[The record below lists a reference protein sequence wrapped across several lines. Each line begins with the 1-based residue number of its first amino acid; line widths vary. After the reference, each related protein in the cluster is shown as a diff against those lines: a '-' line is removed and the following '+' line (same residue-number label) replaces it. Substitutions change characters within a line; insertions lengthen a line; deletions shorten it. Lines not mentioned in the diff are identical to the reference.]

1 LDEGDVEMMRNVLIL
16 LLLIGTLQIVKAES
30 DSISDLLFPKQWG
43 LFNHGQEIR
52 RSSGELTRNYVLGIP
67 GMDINW
73 DRMEGRNIDSNNEI
87 IVAVIDSG
95 LDIGHP
101 ELKGRVWEDPECLEL
116 SEEDRAK
123 FPCHGMNFLAK
134 SNAQKINLKDTTGH
148 GTHVSGIIA
157 ANINQEGV
165 AGVAVKN
172 VKIMPI
178 KVLSKETT
186 SFVYEKKL
194 ITDIIADAIGFAVLK
209 KAHIINLSLGWP
221 KIIET
226 PRMRSAL
233 KLAEK
238 EGVLIVAAAGNNN
251 KNVPTYPCTN
261 RGIIC
266 VGAVDNVG
274 KLSEFS
280 NHGGKVDIL
289 APGESIISLFP
300 QSLESRTLRI
310 GGYELKKGTSQ
321 ASPFV
326 AAIAASVKL
335 VHPEISLDELK
346 ARILNSARPLKT
358 KLLIS
363 EKHSKYGLIDMK
375 KAIDVKPE
383 HFVSPD
389 FKSLLEIG
397 FNSNGETG
405 FNIPVKSFVS
415 NIENLKIKIT
425 TDSKAFQIIESDFEL
440 NILKG
445 ETKNLFIQAKLIDG
459 TQDSSAHIKVE
470 LSVGEKVLHQSQ
482 TLLMLTSSFLKK
494 ENLVTVP
501 LNDIEPRMIS
511 YFKGSRKVARMK
523 YIFDKFNKFNGQ
535 EFYYVNKSIQTEK
548 ETILTALQI
557 KDGVYSQVN
566 LTIPKAG
573 QLLSIFKVDVN
584 LDGNMDYF
592 IYTMDE
598 KRENLIFSL
607 RNENGE
613 KLFKKDNSDWTFV
626 IGTFEGLPL
635 KNEFEADFSWI
646 KTNSK
651 EFGTILVPA
660 ISKIWNLPDADNT
673 DDILDRLPN
682 SKELRLYY
690 LVPKTKK
697 DKTII
702 NVRTVLNFNFSE
714 KISKKFNL
722 LPSESFSVQTPF
734 MQTESEEANGSIRS
748 ILAVGREF
756 RKRYYLITFTDTKKY
771 TLNSMKVDKSYLEGN
786 SVFPLNNLTPKNNP
800 GDEATYMVLSNR
812 VEARLSVVSNQGEVS
827 RVERKNDSWGD
838 PFFSYIGAFKQKTKN
853 LFFLESRYNV
863 YALDS
868 NGGVKTLPVNR
879 DSSFPGS
886 KFAET
891 MDQAAVFHKGE
902 IHPAVFVNST
912 NVFGN
917 RVYLMV
923 DDGKV
928 FKRPVNTSL
937 NIPRNC
943 IDLKPGRH
951 GEKGY
956 HFQFL
961 CKESNGRVSIK
972 LLPFEY

>member
-1 LDEGDVEMMRNVLIL
+1 VIRNILVILVLLGSLSAVRAQSENTSENIIDV
-16 LLLIGTLQIVKAES
+16 
-30 DSISDLLFPKQWG
+30 LFPKQWG
-43 LFNHGQEIR
+43 LVNIGQKIR
-52 RSSGELTRNYVLGIP
+52 RSSGELTRTYVLGTP
-67 GMDINW
+67 GADINW
-73 DRMEGRNIDSNNEI
+73 DRLENRNINPDREI

-95 LDIGHP
+95 LDIDHP
-101 ELKGRVWEDPECLEL
+101 ELEGRVWEDPECDGF
-116 SEEDRAK
+116 SEEQRAK

-134 SNAQKINLKDTTGH
+134 TDTQKIDMRDTTGH

-157 ANINQEGV
+157 ANINQEGI
-165 AGVAVKN
+165 AGVTVKN
-172 VKIMPI
+172 VKIMPV

-186 SFVYEKKL
+186 SFVYKKKL
-194 ITDIIADAIGFAVLK
+194 ITDIIADAIGYAIQK
-209 KAHIINLSLGWP
+209 KAHVINLSLGWP

-233 KLAEK
+233 LLAEK
-238 EGVLIVAAAGNNN
+238 SGVLIVAAAGNNN

-261 RGIIC
+261 RGVIC

-289 APGESIISLFP
+289 APGEGIISLFP
-300 QSLESRTLRI
+300 RKLESRALRI

-326 AAIAASVKL
+326 ASIAASIML
-335 VHPEISLDELK
+335 VHPEITLDELK
-346 ARILNSARPLKT
+346 ARILNSARPPNERPGSNKF
-358 KLLIS
+358 
-363 EKHSKYGLIDMK
+363 SKYGLVDMK
-375 KAIDVKPE
+375 KAITEKPAD
-383 HFVSPD
+383 FVTPD
-389 FKSLLEIG
+389 FKSILEIG
-397 FNSNGETG
+397 FNSNGESG
-405 FNIPVKSFVS
+405 FYIPIKSFVS
-415 NIENLKIKIT
+415 DIENLKIKIT
-425 TDSKAFQIIESDFEL
+425 TDSKAFKLIKSDFL
-440 NILKG
+440 VSISKG
-445 ETKNLFIQAKLIDG
+445 ETKKIFIQAKLIDG
-459 TQDSSAHIKVE
+459 TQDSSAHLKVL
-470 LSVGEKVLHQSQ
+470 LSKNEKVLHQSQ

-494 ENLVTVP
+494 ESLVSIP
-501 LNDIEPRMIS
+501 LNSIDPRMVS
-511 YFKGSRKVARMK
+511 YFKGSRKTVRMK
-523 YIFDKFNKFNGQ
+523 YIFDKFNKFSGQ
-535 EFYYVNKSIQTEK
+535 EFYYVNKKIQTEK
-548 ETILTALQI
+548 ETVLTALQI
-557 KDGVYSQVN
+557 RDGVYSQVN
-566 LTIPKAG
+566 LSIPKSG
-573 QLLSIFKVDVN
+573 QLLSIFKVDID
-584 LDGNMDYF
+584 LDGKMDYF
-592 IYTMDE
+592 IYTMD
-598 KRENLIFSL
+598 KDRENLIFSL
-607 RNENGE
+607 RNMKGE
-613 KLFKKDNSDWTFV
+613 PLFKKENSDWVFE

-646 KTNSK
+646 KSKTK

-660 ISKIWNLPDADNT
+660 ISKVWELPEADNT

-690 LVPKTKK
+690 LNPKTKK
-697 DKTII
+697 GKTIVD
-702 NVRTVLNFNFSE
+702 VRTVTNFNFSDY
-714 KISKKFNL
+714 IIRKFNL

-734 MQTESEEANGSIRS
+734 MQTEAEEAIGAIRS

-756 RKRYYLITFTDTKKY
+756 KKKY
-771 TLNSMKVDKSYLEGN
+771 FLVTFKDTTNFELTPMKVDKSYLEGN
-786 SVFPLNNLTPKNNP
+786 SVFPLNDLTAKNNP
-800 GDEATYMVLSNR
+800 GDQATYMVLNNR
-812 VEARLSVVSNQGEVS
+812 AEARLSVVSNKGEES

-853 LFFLESRYNV
+853 LFLLESRYNV

-868 NGGVKTLPVNR
+868 DGGVKTLPVNR

-891 MDQAAVFHKGE
+891 MDQAVAFHKGE

-923 DDGKV
+923 HNGQE

-937 NIPRNC
+937 NIPKNC
-943 IDLKPGRH
+943 IDLKPARY

-961 CKESNGRVSIK
+961 CVESDGRVSIK

>member
-1 LDEGDVEMMRNVLIL
+1 MIRNILVILVLL
-16 LLLIGTLQIVKAES
+16 GTLGAVRAQSSSVSEIITDV
-30 DSISDLLFPKQWG
+30 LFPKQWG
-43 LFNHGQEIR
+43 LVNVGQKIR
-52 RSSGELTRNYVLGIP
+52 RSSGELTRNYVLGTP
-67 GMDINW
+67 GADINW
-73 DRMEGRNIDSNNEI
+73 DRLENRNIDPNHEV

-95 LDIGHP
+95 LDIEHP
-101 ELKGRVWEDPECLEL
+101 ELEGRVWEDPECEAL
-116 SEEDRAK
+116 SEEERAK

-134 SNAQKINLKDTTGH
+134 TDTQKIDMKDTTGH

-157 ANINQEGV
+157 ANINQEGI
-165 AGVAVKN
+165 AGVAIKN
-172 VKIMPI
+172 VKIMPV

-194 ITDIIADAIGFAVLK
+194 ITDIIADAIGYAVQK
-209 KAHIINLSLGWP
+209 KADVINLSLGWP

-233 KLAEK
+233 QLAEK
-238 EGVLIVAAAGNNN
+238 AGVLIVAAAGNNN

-289 APGESIISLFP
+289 APGEGIISLFP
-300 QSLESRTLRI
+300 RKLESRALRI

-326 AAIAASVKL
+326 AAIAASIKL
-335 VHPEISLDELK
+335 VHPDVTLDELK
-346 ARILNSARPLKT
+346 ARILNSARPYEK
-358 KLLIS
+358 KVGS
-363 EKHSKYGLIDMK
+363 EKFSKYGFVDMK
-375 KAIDVKPE
+375 KAIDIKPD
-383 HFVSPD
+383 HFVTPD
-389 FKSLLEIG
+389 FKSILEIG

-415 NIENLKIKIT
+415 DIENLKIKISS
-425 TDSKAFQIIESDFEL
+425 DSKAFKLIESEFVV
-440 NILKG
+440 NIAKG

-459 TQDSSAHIKVE
+459 TQDSSTHIKVQ
-470 LSVGEKVLHQSQ
+470 LSKDDQVFHESQ
-482 TLLMLTSSFLKK
+482 TLLMLTSSFLRKDS
-494 ENLVTVP
+494 LVTVP
-501 LNDIEPRMIS
+501 LNTIDPRMIS
-511 YFKGSRKVARMK
+511 YFKGTRKVARMK

-535 EFYYVNKSIQTEK
+535 EFYYVNKKIQTEK
-548 ETILTALQI
+548 ETVLTALQI
-557 KDGVYSQVN
+557 KSGAYSELN
-566 LTIPKAG
+566 LEIPKAG
-573 QLLSIFKVDVN
+573 QLLSIFKVDIN
-584 LDGNMDYF
+584 LDGKMDFF

-598 KRENLIFSL
+598 KRENLIFSV
-607 RNENGE
+607 RDE
-613 KLFKKDNSDWTFV
+613 KGKPLFKKENSDWTFE

-646 KTNSK
+646 KSKTK

-660 ISKIWNLPDADNT
+660 ISKIWDLPDADNT

-690 LVPKTKK
+690 LLPKTKK
-697 DKTII
+697 GKTTI
-702 NVRTVLNFNFSE
+702 NVRTVVNFNFADE
-714 KISKKFNL
+714 ITRKFNL
-722 LPSESFSVQTPF
+722 LPSESFSVQAPF
-734 MQTESEEANGSIRS
+734 MQTESEEASGSIRS

-756 RKRYYLITFTDTKKY
+756 RKKYFLVNFTDTKNF
-771 TLNSMKVDKSYLEGN
+771 TLTAMKVDKSYLEGN
-786 SVFPLNNLTPKNNP
+786 SVFPLNDLTPKNNP
-800 GDEATYMVLSNR
+800 GDQATYMVLNNR
-812 VEARLSVVSNQGEVS
+812 AEARLSVVSNEGEES

-838 PFFSYIGAFKQKTKN
+838 PFFSYVGAFKQKTKN
-853 LFFLESRYNV
+853 LFFLESRYNI

-868 NGGVKTLPVNR
+868 DGGVKKLPVNR

-891 MDQAAVFHKGE
+891 MDQAVASHKGE

-923 DDGKV
+923 HDGKE

-937 NIPRNC
+937 NIPKNC
-943 IDLKPGRH
+943 VDLKPARH